1 VNRNPNHKPG
11 ANPDKVEGAAEGKDA
26 KDAQDE
32 KDAKDAK
39 DLWLDPQTS
48 AGYLVRDTHLAFAK
62 ALRTRLQQYDM
73 TTGQYFFLR
82 ALWIEEGLS
91 QRELSR
97 RVGTTEPT
105 TASAMRVLD
114 KKGLVRRVRNAHDR
128 RTVNIYPT
136 DEGKRLQGALL
147 AHARDINRAATGDI
161 SAGELDRAFEVLRT
175 LKRNLD
181 GGTG

>member
-1 VNRNPNHKPG
+1 MNRNANHKP
-11 ANPDKVEGAAEGKDA
+11 AAAEKA
-26 KDAQDE
+26 AEE
-32 KDAKDAK
+32 KDAKDS
-39 DLWLDPQTS
+39 WLDPQTS

-62 ALRTRLQQYDM
+62 ALRARLQQHDM
-73 TTGQYFFLR
+73 TTGQHFFLR

-114 KKGLVRRVRNAHDR
+114 KKGLVRRVRNTGDR
-128 RTVNIYPT
+128 RTVNIFLT
-136 DEGKRLQGALL
+136 DRGRGLRGALL
-147 AHARDINRAATGDI
+147 AHARDINRAAAGDI
-161 SAGELDRAFEVLRT
+161 AAVELDRAFDILRT

-181 GGTG
+181 DGAG

>member
-1 VNRNPNHKPG
+1 MNR
-11 ANPDKVEGAAEGKDA
+11 KVKGTGAAAAETAGA
-26 KDAQDE
+26 AAEE
-32 KDAKDAK
+32 KEV
-39 DLWLDPQTS
+39 WLDPATS

-62 ALRTRLQQYDM
+62 ALRGRLQQYDM
-73 TTGQYFFLR
+73 TTRQYFFLR

-114 KKGLVRRVRNAHDR
+114 KKGLVRRVRNEVDR
-128 RTVNIYPT
+128 RTVNIHLT
-136 DEGKRLQGALL
+136 DAGRRLQGVLL
-147 AHARDINRAATGDI
+147 AHAREINRAAMGNI
-161 SAGELDRAFEVLRT
+161 PPAELERAYEILRA

-181 GGTG
+181 GGEG